1 MKTNKKKI
9 ILFILFA
16 IAILAGAIWLV
27 ATVNK
32 KPGEDTQTSL
42 ENLFP
47 FGEILSGI
55 GIGNSDNQNS
65 TGETEQEQ
73 ESEDETGNE
82 VGPQL
87 RLINPEPT
95 GGMVPLT
102 RIEEFETSKVT
113 TDEEG
118 NEQVTT
124 ETIEVKNSFVRFS
137 EIEDGSVYETR
148 MSGEP
153 LYNEELI
160 VENFLPNAEYSYF
173 SADGSRVAYQYWSK
187 ETSTIETYLGTIQ
200 EPQVNPGSCPFDI
213 SGTIIYGQENN
224 TTYQVH
230 QLLNLTPETQ
240 VASIG
245 VNSRGNESALAS
257 DLTKQ
262 AIIKFQTLRNLTP
275 DGAFGS
281 KTRSEMITFCS
292 EYQKRE
298 AEKEAENSSSTRF
311 QIVGQFLPQNIISIS
326 MDPLGTGMFYLT
338 KGNSGVIGSLKK
350 WNDAEVKTIFTSP
363 FSEWASI
370 WNYKD
375 NIELYTKPSYVAYGF
390 SYDLKINNG
399 DYHKSFHQR
408 LGATTLPSPN
418 NTKVLVYD
426 VERGSPQ
433 LSVFDR
439 ATNKFNPLII
449 QSFTDKCTWSA
460 DSLFIYCAV
469 PDSLAYG
476 TEYPDVWYQG
486 IETYQDSLYR
496 IDVETLEEVVLSNIP
511 ADYGESIDVEKI
523 MVDEQDL
530 YLYFINK
537 KDESLWSYR
546 IAE

>member
-1 MKTNKKKI
+1 MKTDKKKI

-16 IAILAGAIWLV
+16 IVILALAIWLLV
-27 ATVNK
+27 NINK
-32 KPGEDTQTSL
+32 KPGESTQSSL

-55 GIGNSDNQNS
+55 GLGDSDNQNS
-65 TGETEQEQ
+65 EGENEQEQ
-73 ESEDETGNE
+73 ESQEETGNE

-124 ETIEVKNSFVRFS
+124 ETIEVKNSFIRFS
-137 EIEDGSVYETR
+137 EISNGSVYETR
-148 MSGEP
+148 MTGEP
-153 LYNEELI
+153 LYSEELI

-173 SADGSRVAYQYWSK
+173 SPDGNHVAYQYWSK
-187 ETSTIETYLGTIQ
+187 DTSTIETYLGTIQ
-200 EPQVNPGSCPFDI
+200 TPQAAVGVCPFDI
-213 SGTIIYGQENN
+213 SGTVVYGQESN

-230 QLLNLTPETQ
+230 QLLNLKQETQ
-240 VASIG
+240 VANIG
-245 VNSRGNESALAS
+245 VNSPGNESALAS

-262 AIIKFQTLRNLTP
+262 AIIKFQTLQGLTG

-281 KTRSEMITFCS
+281 KTRAKMITYCEGIQKEKAES
-292 EYQKRE
+292 ELANTTSSRYQM
-298 AEKEAENSSSTRF
+298 
-311 QIVGQFLPQNIISIS
+311 IGQFLPQNIISIN
-326 MDPLGTGMFYLT
+326 MDPQGSGMFYIT
-338 KGNSGVIGSLKK
+338 KSALGVVGNIKK
-350 WNDAEVKTIFTSP
+350 WLETNTQVIFSSP
-363 FSEWASI
+363 FSEWTSI
-370 WNYKD
+370 WNNKD
-375 NIELYTKPSYVAYGF
+375 AIELYTKPSHVAFGF
-390 SYDLKINNG
+390 SYDLKTSNG

-408 LGATTLPSPN
+408 YGLTTLPSPD

-426 VERGSPQ
+426 VETGSVQ
-433 LSVFDR
+433 LSIFDR
-439 ATNKFNPLII
+439 ATNKFSPLII
-449 QSFTDKCTWSA
+449 QSFTDKCTWSS

-476 TEYPDVWYQG
+476 AEYPDTWYQG

-496 IDVETLEEVVLSNIP
+496 INVATLEEELLSNISV
-511 ADYGESIDVEKI
+511 DYGASIDVERI
-523 MVDEQDL
+523 SVDEQDL

-546 IAE
+546 LAA